1 MPRNT
6 LLTYFFSAGS
16 DVDPEKRFDLSRR
29 SRMRRLRKIT
39 SILRRHNILGGFT
52 PVEFREL
59 LEDMGPSFIKV
70 GQTLSTRSE
79 ILPKAYRDELSKLQ
93 MQCEPLPFED
103 VLNALDTFY
112 DHHRDD
118 VFASID
124 PTPLGSAS
132 LAQVHKATL
141 HNGDVV
147 AIKVQRPGVRATMAQ
162 DIDVMRMLARH
173 ASFFIRDNQ
182 MVDLRD
188 VVEELWQTFLE
199 ETDFS
204 IEAANLAEFARLN
217 KDVAFITCPKPYPE
231 YSNESVLVMEYVDG
245 ISIRETE
252 TLRARG
258 YNLEEIGEK
267 ILDNY
272 ATQILDHGFFHAD
285 PHPGNIFIKDGK
297 IVYIDLGIMGRF
309 NARDRAAFGKI
320 IAAVGT
326 QNASKLRDA
335 LLAFAVQKDNAEI
348 DQGLFL
354 ANIDLLLQDYATCDV
369 ADIDIGAM
377 LTDIVSLTRQ
387 CKVTLPSSITMVSR
401 GIVTIE
407 GTLTNFVGSFNI
419 VDIINKHIQNTRD
432 AQADLEDSL
441 EEAAIHLAQAA
452 QSMVQA
458 AGYTGETMRMITRGQ
473 LKVNMEVLGSEVPLA
488 HLGRI
493 VNRLTIGLMI
503 AGLFVGSSLMA
514 QSSMEPRWLGV
525 PVLSFFGYLGAFILS
540 VWVIVDIARKK

>member
-1 MPRNT
+1 MAQNT
-6 LLTYFFSAGS
+6 VLKYFFSAGS
-16 DVDPEKRFDLSRR
+16 DVDPEKRFGLSRR

-39 SILRRHNILGGFT
+39 SILRKHNILGGFT

-79 ILPKAYRDELSKLQ
+79 ILPKAYREELSKLQ
-93 MQCEPLPFED
+93 MQCDPLPFEQ
-103 VLNALDTFY
+103 VLDALNEFY
-112 DHHRDD
+112 GHRRDEI
-118 VFASID
+118 FAQID

-141 HNGDVV
+141 RTGDVV
-147 AIKVQRPGVRATMAQ
+147 AVKVQRPGVRTTMAQ
-162 DIDVMRMLARH
+162 DIDVMRMVARY
-173 ASFFIRDNQ
+173 ASFFMRDNQ

-217 KDVAFITCPKPYPE
+217 KDVAFISCPQPYPE

-245 ISIRETE
+245 VSIRDTDR
-252 TLRARG
+252 LLAQG
-258 YNLEEIGEK
+258 YDLKEIGEK

-272 ATQILDHGFFHAD
+272 ATQVLDHGFFHAD
-285 PHPGNIFIKDGK
+285 PHPGNIFIKDGR

-309 NARDRAAFGKI
+309 NPRDRAAFGKI
-320 IAAVGT
+320 IEAVGT
-326 QNASKLRDA
+326 QNPSELRDA
-335 LLAFAVQKDNAEI
+335 LLAFAIQKDNAEI

-354 ANIDLLLQDYATCDV
+354 ANIDLLLEDYATCDV

-377 LTDIVSLTRQ
+377 LTDIIALTRQ
-387 CKVTLPSSITMVSR
+387 CKVTLPPSITMVSR

-407 GTLTNFVGSFNI
+407 GTLANFVGTFNI
-419 VDIINKHIQNTRD
+419 VDIINRHIQNTKDRRQAVKEDLTD
-432 AQADLEDSL
+432 AARQLSL
-441 EEAAIHLAQAA
+441 AA

-458 AGYTGETMRMITRGQ
+458 AGYAGETMRMVSRGQ
-473 LKVNMEVLGSEVPLA
+473 LKVNMEVLGSEEPLA

-493 VNRLTIGLMI
+493 VNRLTIGLII

-514 QSSMEPRWLGV
+514 NSSMEPRVLGV
-525 PVLSFFGYLGAFILS
+525 PVLSFFGYLGAFLLS
-540 VWVIVDIARKK
+540 VWIIVDIARKK

>member
-1 MPRNT
+1 MAQNT
-6 LLTYFFSAGS
+6 VLKYFFSAGS
-16 DVDPEKRFDLSRR
+16 DVDPEKRFGLSRR

-39 SILRRHNILGGFT
+39 SILRKHNILGGFT

-79 ILPKAYRDELSKLQ
+79 ILPKAYREELSKLQ
-93 MQCEPLPFED
+93 MQCDPLPFEQ
-103 VLNALDTFY
+103 VLDALDEFY
-112 DHHRDD
+112 GHRRDEI
-118 VFASID
+118 FAQID

-141 HNGDVV
+141 RTGDVV
-147 AIKVQRPGVRATMAQ
+147 AVKVQRPGVRTTMAQ
-162 DIDVMRMLARH
+162 DIDVMRMVARY
-173 ASFFIRDNQ
+173 ASFFMRDNQ

-217 KDVAFITCPKPYPE
+217 KDVAFISCPQPYPE

-245 ISIRETE
+245 ISIRDTDR
-252 TLRARG
+252 LLAQG
-258 YNLEEIGEK
+258 YDLKEIGEK

-272 ATQILDHGFFHAD
+272 ATQVLDHGFFHAD
-285 PHPGNIFIKDGK
+285 PHPGNIFIKDGR

-309 NARDRAAFGKI
+309 NPRDRAAFGKI
-320 IAAVGT
+320 IEAVGT
-326 QNASKLRDA
+326 QNPSELRDA
-335 LLAFAVQKDNAEI
+335 LLAFAIQKDNAEI

-354 ANIDLLLQDYATCDV
+354 ANIDLLLEDYATCDV

-377 LTDIVSLTRQ
+377 LTDIIALTRQ
-387 CKVTLPSSITMVSR
+387 CKVTLPPSITMVSR

-407 GTLTNFVGSFNI
+407 GTLANFVGTFNI
-419 VDIINKHIQNTRD
+419 VDIINRHIQNTKDRRQAVKEDLTD
-432 AQADLEDSL
+432 AARQLSL
-441 EEAAIHLAQAA
+441 AA

-458 AGYTGETMRMITRGQ
+458 AGYAGETMRMVSRGQ
-473 LKVNMEVLGSEVPLA
+473 LKVNMEVLGSEEPLA

-493 VNRLTIGLMI
+493 VNRLTIGLII

-514 QSSMEPRWLGV
+514 NSSMEPRVLGV
-525 PVLSFFGYLGAFILS
+525 PVLSFFGYLGAFLLS
-540 VWVIVDIARKK
+540 VWIIVDIARKK

>member
-1 MPRNT
+1 MP
-6 LLTYFFSAGS
+6 
-16 DVDPEKRFDLSRR
+16 
-29 SRMRRLRKIT
+29 
-39 SILRRHNILGGFT
+39 
-52 PVEFREL
+52 
-59 LEDMGPSFIKV
+59 
-70 GQTLSTRSE
+70 TR
-79 ILPKAYRDELSKLQ
+79 I
-93 MQCEPLPFED
+93 
-103 VLNALDTFY
+103 
-112 DHHRDD
+112 
-118 VFASID
+118 
-124 PTPLGSAS
+124 
-132 LAQVHKATL
+132 
-141 HNGDVV
+141 
-147 AIKVQRPGVRATMAQ
+147 RATSSSKT
-162 DIDVMRMLARH
+162 VRSSTSTW
-173 ASFFIRDNQ
+173 AS
-182 MVDLRD
+182 
-188 VVEELWQTFLE
+188 W
-199 ETDFS
+199 
-204 IEAANLAEFARLN
+204 
-217 KDVAFITCPKPYPE
+217 
-231 YSNESVLVMEYVDG
+231 
-245 ISIRETE
+245 
-252 TLRARG
+252 
-258 YNLEEIGEK
+258 
-267 ILDNY
+267 
-272 ATQILDHGFFHAD
+272 
-285 PHPGNIFIKDGK
+285 
-297 IVYIDLGIMGRF
+297 GRF

-432 AQADLEDSL
+432 AQAELEDSL

>member
-1 MPRNT
+1 MAQNT
-6 LLTYFFSAGS
+6 VLKYFFSAGS
-16 DVDPEKRFDLSRR
+16 DVDPEKRFGLSRR

-39 SILRRHNILGGFT
+39 SILRKHNILGGFT

-79 ILPKAYRDELSKLQ
+79 ILPKAYREELSKLQ
-93 MQCEPLPFED
+93 MQCDPLPFEQ
-103 VLNALDTFY
+103 VLDALDGFY
-112 DHHRDD
+112 GHRRDEI
-118 VFASID
+118 FAQID

-141 HNGDVV
+141 RTGDVV
-147 AIKVQRPGVRATMAQ
+147 AVKVQRPGVRTTMAQ
-162 DIDVMRMLARH
+162 DIDVMRMVARY
-173 ASFFIRDNQ
+173 ASFFMRDNQ

-217 KDVAFITCPKPYPE
+217 KDVAFISCPQPYPE

-245 ISIRETE
+245 VSIRDTDR
-252 TLRARG
+252 LLAQG
-258 YNLEEIGEK
+258 YDLKEIGEK

-272 ATQILDHGFFHAD
+272 ATQVLDHGFFHAD
-285 PHPGNIFIKDGK
+285 PHPGNIFIKDGR

-309 NARDRAAFGKI
+309 NPRDRAAFGKI
-320 IAAVGT
+320 IEAVGT
-326 QNASKLRDA
+326 QNPSELRDA
-335 LLAFAVQKDNAEI
+335 LLAFAIQKDNAEI

-354 ANIDLLLQDYATCDV
+354 ANIDLLLEDYATCDV

-377 LTDIVSLTRQ
+377 LTDIIALTRQ
-387 CKVTLPSSITMVSR
+387 CKVTLPPSITMVSR

-407 GTLTNFVGSFNI
+407 GTLANFVGTFNI
-419 VDIINKHIQNTRD
+419 VDIINRHIQNTKDRRQAVKEDLTD
-432 AQADLEDSL
+432 AARQLSL
-441 EEAAIHLAQAA
+441 AA

-458 AGYTGETMRMITRGQ
+458 AGYAGETMRMVSRGQ
-473 LKVNMEVLGSEVPLA
+473 LKVNMEVLGSEEPLA

-493 VNRLTIGLMI
+493 VNRLTIGLII

-514 QSSMEPRWLGV
+514 NSSMEPRVLGV
-525 PVLSFFGYLGAFILS
+525 PVLSFFGYLGAFLLS
-540 VWVIVDIARKK
+540 VWIIVDIARKK